1 MARCRGLHTPFFFI
15 RKQAHPYSGRKQ
27 VATMYA
33 MTIKGRSVKDLA
45 TVVQRNLTK

>member
-1 MARCRGLHTPFFFI
+1 MKSVLFCSREKGVYTF
-15 RKQAHPYSGRKQ
+15 PYSGRKQ